1 MGNGIDVMSP
11 LSSSQLTSLK
21 NNGYSFVGRYY
32 CADTSNQKL
41 LTLAEAQRISTA
53 GLDIIVVY
61 EDANNYAGAFSYNIG
76 VSDCNNAIGR
86 AGAVGQPYN
95 TAIYFAVDY
104 DAAGDGTLGNID
116 EYFRGVSDAMKQYR
130 QSNGNGWNIGIY
142 GGIQTVDYMYSKYG
156 IFNVWQTVA
165 WSGSSISSHANI
177 YQNVVDTTISALP
190 GVNVDLDISYSGT
203 GSFRV

>member
-1 MGNGIDVMSP
+1 M
-11 LSSSQLTSLK
+11 
-21 NNGYSFVGRYY
+21 
-32 CADTSNQKL
+32 
-41 LTLAEAQRISTA
+41 TLAEAQRISTA

-116 EYFRGVSDAMKQYR
+116 EYFQSVSDAMKQYR

-165 WSGSSISSHANI
+165 WSSSSILSHANI